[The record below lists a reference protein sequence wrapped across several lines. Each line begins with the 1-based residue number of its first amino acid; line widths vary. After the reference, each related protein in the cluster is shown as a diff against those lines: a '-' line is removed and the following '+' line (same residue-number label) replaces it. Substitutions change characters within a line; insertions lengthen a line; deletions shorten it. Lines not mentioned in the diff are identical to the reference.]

1 MLPECLVDFIGLRKC
16 KTNLPTSG
24 LYVDDLPGISTELL
38 PAIAPDSKG
47 WDGLWVAVQTSG
59 YLDLLNKIRAQLS
72 SRYDFKEISGRTQ
85 KLDRWKFGSTLIPPA
100 PEYRGVYVEVPS
112 SRISQL
118 LVRTFQI
125 YSNTIASTTFH
136 IFDANE
142 GTQIYTAPVDLVVG
156 VNKIDLDIT
165 IDSDWQ
171 INRLYLAVD
180 CTAIETWQ
188 TNNGFPWDWYCNQY
202 AEWCS
207 TCSCDMVMR
216 CTNLPLTSEPI
227 SNNLYFG
234 VIGNGTWADLQ
245 IECSI
250 EKFFCQ
256 YKNRFAVAL
265 QHSMAVMLIQ
275 EKLTT
280 FRSNHMAVN
289 RDVDFQALLTTY
301 TDKVNDM
308 LPDLIRNMSP
318 EDLGYCIDCGDK
330 LSLQTKSLMA

>member
-1 MLPECLVDFIGLRKC
+1 
-16 KTNLPTSG
+16 
-24 LYVDDLPGISTELL
+24 
-38 PAIAPDSKG
+38 
-47 WDGLWVAVQTSG
+47 
-59 YLDLLNKIRAQLS
+59 
-72 SRYDFKEISGRTQ
+72 
-85 KLDRWKFGSTLIPPA
+85 
-100 PEYRGVYVEVPS
+100 
-112 SRISQL
+112 
-118 LVRTFQI
+118 
-125 YSNTIASTTFH
+125 
-136 IFDANE
+136 
-142 GTQIYTAPVDLVVG
+142 
-156 VNKIDLDIT
+156 
-165 IDSDWQ
+165 
-171 INRLYLAVD
+171 
-180 CTAIETWQ
+180 
-188 TNNGFPWDWYCNQY
+188 
-202 AEWCS
+202 
-207 TCSCDMVMR
+207 
-216 CTNLPLTSEPI
+216 LTSEPI